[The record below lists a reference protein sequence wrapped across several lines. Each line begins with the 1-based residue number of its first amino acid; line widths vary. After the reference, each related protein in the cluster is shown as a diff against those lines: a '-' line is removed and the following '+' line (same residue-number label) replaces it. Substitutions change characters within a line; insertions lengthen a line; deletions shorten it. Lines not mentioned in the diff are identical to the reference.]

1 METPQPSRS
10 QRRDG
15 LATRSVILE
24 AAGHVFAERGF
35 SDATS
40 KEICE
45 RANANNAAVNYYF
58 GGKDALYAEVLR
70 EAHRQMVSLEDLNEI
85 IDSTATP
92 EEKLRSFLEM
102 LLRTAADPER
112 RWGIKVF
119 LRELAS
125 PSPHVIDAL
134 TTIIM
139 PKAERLRELILSL
152 TDLPPNSPQA
162 QRALVFTALPSISLI
177 MFPDALRTRI
187 LPATAANNAGMLDD
201 MMRYILAGLR
211 ALKQ

>member
-1 METPQPSRS
+1 MKKVYPSRS

-15 LATRSVILE
+15 LATRAVILE
-24 AAGHVFAERGF
+24 AAVRVFAERGF

-45 RANANNAAVNYYF
+45 HANANNAAVNYYF

-85 IDSTATP
+85 VESSASP
-92 EEKLRSFLEM
+92 EDKLRAFLEL
-102 LLRTAADPER
+102 LLRAASDPEK

-125 PSPHVIDAL
+125 PSPHVVGAV
-134 TTIIM
+134 TTVIL
-139 PKAERLRELILSL
+139 PKAERLRELILEL
-152 TDLPPNSPQA
+152 TGLPLDSPQA
-162 QRALVFTALPSISLI
+162 QRAVVFAALPSISLI
-177 MFPDALRTRI
+177 MFPDSLRTRI
-187 LPATAANNAGMLDD
+187 LPATATSDAGMLDD
-201 MMRYILAGLR
+201 MMRYILAGLH

>member
-1 METPQPSRS
+1 MKTVPPTRL

-40 KEICE
+40 KEICA
-45 RANANNAAVNYYF
+45 RANTNNAAVNYYF
-58 GGKDALYAEVLR
+58 GGKNALYAKVLW
-70 EAHRQMVSLEDLNEI
+70 EAHKQMVSLEELNEI
-85 IDSTATP
+85 IDSAAPP
-92 EEKLRSFLEM
+92 EEKLRAFLEM
-102 LLRTAADPER
+102 LFRAAANPER

-125 PSPHVIDAL
+125 PSPHVVDAL
-134 TTIIM
+134 TAVIM

-152 TDLPPNSPQA
+152 TDLPPDSPQA
-162 QRALVFTALPSISLI
+162 QRAVVFTALPSISLI
-177 MFPDALRTRI
+177 MFPDSLRTRI
-187 LPATAANNAGMLDD
+187 LPATSVSDTGMLDD
-201 MMRYILAGLR
+201 MTRFILAGLR